1 MQKFIYKLLKFT
13 AVQGVLLALFLTPYF
28 LNYKLAVED
37 GFMAETI
44 DKHRL
49 LKQQPSPRL
58 IFVGGSAFAFG
69 NNSGYIAQQLGG
81 QYHPI
86 NMGLHAGLGMQYMLN
101 EVKGDLRPGDVVVI
115 SMEYENFID
124 FPPGPKDVA
133 DVLEARW
140 QNTQYLPL
148 NYIPALLDKGLI
160 FGGGILRRSLQTL
173 KGNIDRKSY
182 YQHGSFNEFGDAV
195 AHYSLATS
203 LTTKVLDDKKSFEF
217 KPQAVQQAIQI
228 MNDFNASAK
237 AKGAKVF
244 FAYPPLVDR
253 LLVKSRPEVQK
264 VETALTSSL
273 AFPII
278 DRPEDVGY
286 PVNYYFDTRYHLN
299 KIGTDARSQHLAEKL
314 AQELKKQ

>member
-1 MQKFIYKLLKFT
+1 MQKFIYKLLRFA
-13 AVQGVLLALFLTPYF
+13 AVQGVLLTALLTPYF
-28 LNYKLAVED
+28 LNHKLAVED

-44 DKHRL
+44 DKHKL

-69 NNSGYIAQQLGG
+69 NNSGSIAQQLGG

-86 NMGLHAGLGMQYMLN
+86 NMGLHAGLGLQYMLN
-101 EVKGDLRPGDVVVI
+101 EVKDDLKPGDVVVV

-133 DVLEARW
+133 DVLEPRW
-140 QNTQYLPL
+140 QNMQYLPP
-148 NYIPALLDKGLI
+148 NYVPALLDKGLI

-173 KGNIDRKSY
+173 TGNMDREPY
-182 YQHGSFNEFGDAV
+182 YQRSSFNEFGDAV
-195 AHYSLATS
+195 AHYSFPNLAN
-203 LTTKVLDDKKSFEF
+203 KVAEDGKTFEF
-217 KPQAVQQAIQI
+217 QPQAIQQAVQS
-228 MNDFNASAK
+228 MNDFNAIAK
-237 AKGAKVF
+237 AKGARVF

-253 LLVKSRPEVQK
+253 LLAKSRPEIQK

-278 DRPEDVGY
+278 DRPEDVAY
-286 PVNYYFDTRYHLN
+286 PDSYYFDTRYHLN
-299 KIGTDARSQHLAEKL
+299 KTGTDARSQHLAERL
-314 AQELKKQ
+314 AQKLKQP